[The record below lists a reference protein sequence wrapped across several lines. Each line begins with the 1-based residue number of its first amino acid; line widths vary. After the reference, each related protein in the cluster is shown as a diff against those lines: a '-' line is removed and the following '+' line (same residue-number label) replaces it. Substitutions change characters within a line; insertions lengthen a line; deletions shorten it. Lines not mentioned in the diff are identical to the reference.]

1 MHVKKHK
8 KCRICGNTNLT
19 EVLDLGLQHIQ
30 GAFEHPESLKPPY
43 RKVQNKIVRCNTDKY
58 EEGCGLIQSEFSI
71 SPEILYRN
79 YWYQSGISQTMTKHL
94 HNIAKEAI
102 NILNTS
108 NSLDVLDIAA
118 NDGTL
123 LRGYPDFFNRV
134 GIDPSNIA
142 LKQKDVKIINEVY
155 PNKQLKNQK
164 FDVITSIAC
173 FYDVNEPQEFVNQVK
188 NNLKESGIWIA
199 EFAYW
204 PLMLENLAFDQV
216 LLEHSCHYY
225 LFPFE
230 QLLKQS
236 GLKLFRAEK
245 TNTNGGSIMI
255 YACNEDC
262 DLYENQEWKNNL
274 STLRFEEFEKELDEN
289 KTYENFR
296 NQVKKYLLNLKNLL
310 LEYKQNNKIV
320 HLYAASTKMN
330 VVLEAAEIDSD
341 LIPYAAERSS
351 EKWGAKTLS
360 GIKIISEEDS
370 RKMKPDAYICSLIG
384 FKKEII
390 EREKEY
396 LNNGGEI
403 IFLPTFEVIKTS
415 I

>member
-1 MHVKKHK
+1 MHVKKHR
-8 KCRICGNTNLT
+8 KCRICNNPNLT
-19 EVLDLGLQHIQ
+19 EVLDLGLQHVQ
-30 GAFEHPESLKPPY
+30 GAFEHSKSPKPPY
-43 RKVQNKIVRCNTDKY
+43 RKVQNKIVRCDTDKF

-94 HNIAKEAI
+94 QNIAEEAV
-102 NILNTS
+102 NILNI
-108 NSLDVLDIAA
+108 NKSLDVLDIAA

-123 LRGYPDFFNRV
+123 LRGYPDSFNRI
-134 GIDPSNIA
+134 GIDPSDIA
-142 LKQKDVKIINEVY
+142 SKQKDIKIVNEVY
-155 PNKQLKNQK
+155 PNKQLKNKK
-164 FDVITSIAC
+164 FDIITSIAC
-173 FYDVNEPQEFVNQVK
+173 FYDVNEPQEFVSEIK
-188 NNLKESGIWIA
+188 ENLKKDGIWIA

-230 QLLKQS
+230 RLLKNS

-245 TNTNGGSIMI
+245 TQTNGGSIMI
-255 YACNEDC
+255 YACNEEC
-262 DLYENQEWKNNL
+262 DLYEKQEWKNNL

-296 NQVKKYLLNLKNLL
+296 NRVETYLSQLKSIL
-310 LEYKQNNKIV
+310 LEHKKNNKVV
-320 HLYAASTKMN
+320 HLYGASTKMN
-330 VVLEAAEIDSD
+330 VVLEAAGIDSD
-341 LIPYAAERSS
+341 LIPYAAERSP

-360 GIKIISEEDS
+360 GINIISEEES
-370 RKMKPDAYICSLIG
+370 RKMKPDVYICSLIG

-390 EREKEY
+390 EREREY
-396 LNNGGEI
+396 LNSGGEI
-403 IFLPTFEVIKTS
+403 IFLPTFEKIKNN
-415 I
+415 